1 MGKNNYVKYAAI
13 LAIICLVASGL
24 LSVVFNLAQ
33 PRILYQQSLE
43 EKNSL
48 REVFPAAASFEA
60 VEEKDNILYY
70 KALDKKKEALG
81 FVFKTSKRGYSS
93 DIVTMAGMD
102 QNGVITHIKI
112 LFQNETPGL
121 GSRITEV
128 VGKETFWDVLLRRA
142 KIMQPPRPWFMAQ
155 FSGKKAD
162 ELDRSIDAITGATIS
177 SRAVIDS
184 VQEKAKEILK
194 RAHGR

>member
-1 MGKNNYVKYAAI
+1 MGKNNYVKYATT
-13 LAIICLVASGL
+13 LAIICLAASGL

-33 PRILYQQSLE
+33 PKILYQQSLE

-48 REVFPAAASFEA
+48 KEVFPAATSFEP

-102 QNGVITHIKI
+102 QNGVITYIKI
-112 LFQNETPGL
+112 LSQNETPGL

-142 KIMQPPRPWFMAQ
+142 KITQPPSPWFTAQ

-177 SRAVIDS
+177 SRAVIES